1 MPMPGMSAST
11 KIWPLRPERLP
22 GKACFWRLTLG
33 RCWTNS
39 LHKSHP
45 PFPFPKSRK
54 ARSRQGDSIYWF
66 HPSTGA
72 PLASPHQGWV
82 SSLDPEKGNAAALL
96 IQVKGLDAGLAVNGK
111 ERLLPLCFELFLMHP
126 GTSCGCSQKVQKN
139 LLALIKQLPYNMLVY
154 FETTPRFHLA
164 PK

>member
-1 MPMPGMSAST
+1 M
-11 KIWPLRPERLP
+11 R
-22 GKACFWRLTLG
+22 
-33 RCWTNS
+33 
-39 LHKSHP
+39 
-45 PFPFPKSRK
+45 
-54 ARSRQGDSIYWF
+54 
-66 HPSTGA
+66 
-72 PLASPHQGWV
+72 
-82 SSLDPEKGNAAALL
+82 SLDPEKGNAAALL